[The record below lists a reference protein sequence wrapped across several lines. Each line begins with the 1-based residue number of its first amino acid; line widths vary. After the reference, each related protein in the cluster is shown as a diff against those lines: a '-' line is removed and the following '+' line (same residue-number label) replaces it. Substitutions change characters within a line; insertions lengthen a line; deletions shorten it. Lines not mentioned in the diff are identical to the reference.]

1 MVSGNYIVIS
11 VPAARLS
18 QNKLELFTA
27 SYAGL
32 MAAPELQIRNRDR
45 TVHTQDKIRDVF
57 YFTKRH
63 RQKRAKKLYW
73 RPSIKSGLN
82 ADTGKIAIALQRFL
96 AIVIRELCP

>member
-1 MVSGNYIVIS
+1 MVSGNCIVIS
-11 VPAARLS
+11 VPAAQLS

-63 RQKRAKKLYW
+63 GKNAQRNFIGDPR
-73 RPSIKSGLN
+73 LN
-82 ADTGKIAIALQRFL
+82 RD
-96 AIVIRELCP
+96 